1 MRRLIKDYLF
11 PYFKLV
17 LLTAFFVFC
26 HVFLQ
31 LKLMSMT
38 QTILDNGVKHHNM
51 GLIMGSGL
59 IMVIYTFLLAVAM
72 FSSSYLSAHITASL
86 VCDIREDMF
95 KKINSL
101 SPVDYRKFSISSLM
115 TRATSDASIVQSF
128 MINFL
133 RDCLLIPFVLIG
145 IIVAISLINL
155 ELASIL
161 IVCFITTVTL
171 MIVYSKQ
178 SIMIFSRVQEI
189 LDYLNL
195 LLKEKILGARS
206 IRAFGKQSYET
217 KKFEKYNLESYEG
230 SLKAANKIYFLTPL
244 ALIIMN
250 LAIVLVYYFGSL
262 KLQAGIIKV
271 SDLILFFQYS
281 TFFIGSLGLIPF
293 IVNTIPKFIV
303 SSGRIEE
310 VLYYD
315 TKLDNN
321 PKLTKPNKGTVEF
334 ENVNF
339 SYNPGRN
346 VLTNINFKAPVGTV
360 TAFIGST
367 GSGKTSIINLLTRF
381 YDPNYG
387 KILIDGEDIK
397 NIDITGLRS
406 SISLSS
412 QEVMILNDTVK
423 NNILMGENLSE
434 EKIEEICNISSFDEV
449 INKLPKGL
457 NTNMSQSGMN
467 ISGGEKQ
474 RLNIARTLA
483 KNAEIYIFD
492 DSFSSLDNKNEKI
505 ISEKIFKQLNDKT
518 IFLVSQK
525 ISNIINADNI
535 IVLDKGTIE
544 SQGTHEELLKSSPI
558 YKEIY
563 QTQIMFKEGE
573 SLGK

>member
-1 MRRLIKDYLF
+1 
-11 PYFKLV
+11 
-17 LLTAFFVFC
+17 
-26 HVFLQ
+26 
-31 LKLMSMT
+31 MSMT

>member
-1 MRRLIKDYLF
+1 MKRLLKDYLL
-11 PYFKLV
+11 PYSKLII
-17 LLTAFFVFC
+17 LTAFFVFV
-26 HVFLQ
+26 HVALQ
-31 LKLMSMT
+31 INIMSMT
-38 QTILDNGVKHHNM
+38 QTILDNGVKHHNL
-51 GLIMGSGL
+51 GLIWNTGL
-59 IMVIYTFLLAVAM
+59 VMFILTLILAVAM

-95 KKINSL
+95 NKINSL
-101 SPVDYRKFSISSLM
+101 SPTDYKRFSISSLM
-115 TRATSDASIVQSF
+115 TRATSDATIVQSF

-145 IIVAISLINL
+145 IIVAMSMINL
-155 ELASIL
+155 KLASIL

-178 SIMIFSRVQEI
+178 SVEIFSQVQEI
-189 LDYLNL
+189 LDHLNL

-206 IRAFGKQSYET
+206 IRAFGKEKYET
-217 KKFEKYNLESYEG
+217 KKFEKYNINSYEG
-230 SLKAANKIYFLTPL
+230 SLHAANKIYFLTPL

-262 KLQAGIIKV
+262 EIQAGLARV

-315 TKLDNN
+315 TELSNN
-321 PKLTKPNKGTVEF
+321 YELTQPNNGTVEF
-334 ENVNF
+334 KNVNF

-346 VLTNINFKAPVGTV
+346 VLNDICFKAAPGTV

-381 YDPNYG
+381 YDPDNG
-387 KILIDGEDIK
+387 QILIDGTDIR
-397 NIDITGLRS
+397 NIDITGLRDNV
-406 SISLSS
+406 SLSS
-412 QEVMILNDTVK
+412 QEVMILNDTAR
-423 NNILMGENLSE
+423 NNILMGSNLTDKELESV
-434 EKIEEICNISSFDEV
+434 CDDSLFSEV
-449 INKLPKGL
+449 INKLPEGL
-457 NTNMSQSGMN
+457 NTQMSQSGMN

-474 RLNIARTLA
+474 RLNIARSLA
-483 KNAEIYIFD
+483 KNANIYIFD
-492 DSFSSLDNKNEKI
+492 DSFSSLDNKKERI
-505 ISEKIFKQLNDKT
+505 ISDKIFNRLKAKT

-525 ISNIINADNI
+525 INNIIDADNI
-535 IVLDKGTIE
+535 IVLDKGRIE
-544 SQGTHEELLKSSPI
+544 SQGTHEQLLESSSI
-558 YKEIY
+558 YQEIY
-563 QTQIMFKEGE
+563 QTQAMFNEGE